1 MKNSYLFFSAV
12 SLISGIVFAS
22 RDKLENLHPGIF
34 ITLALTLFTMFLIF
48 RKNEKLFIILLLT
61 LFFMLGSARYETYNI
76 IGQNDILRYATS
88 FSEKVF
94 IEGMVISDFN
104 ASLSK
109 RKKTFI
115 IEASSIKFDSGKQ
128 YATRGKALVNSY
140 KTPTPDIHYGDI
152 VLLEGNMRTPFFY
165 GRKGFSYKKYL
176 ENKKIYV
183 SLNIKNDFLFK
194 KIGIDNSP
202 STKFKKNLISLRT
215 ICSNRINRFL
225 AKPYSSLASA
235 ILLGERSTINSK
247 VWGIFKKTGTLHI
260 LAISGLHVG
269 IMYFIFRIVLK
280 IFRFPRAAGIVF
292 SVLFLICYAMLAGGR
307 ASTVRAVVMFS
318 ILALGQI
325 LKRKMAF
332 FNLIGLSA
340 LVILIASPNQVF
352 DMGFILSYSAVLSI
366 VYFSPKIYAILNPK
380 RNQKAVRSVK
390 EKVKDFFLG
399 SIAVSLS
406 AWLGLTPLTAHFF
419 GTISPIVVVANLIA
433 VPLLFFIMGSG
444 LAFLSIGFISVG
456 LAQVLSESM
465 WFFLILLVKSMN
477 ALSHI
482 PFAYLEIG
490 RIPVY
495 MVVYCYIGLI
505 VLFSLKIKHN

>member
-1 MKNSYLFFSAV
+1 MKNSYLFFSAA
-12 SLISGIVFAS
+12 SLIAGIIVAS
-22 RDKLENLHPGIF
+22 QGKVANLHPGIF
-34 ITLALTLFTMFLIF
+34 TAFILVLFAIFFIF
-48 RKNEKLFIILLLT
+48 RKNEKLFIILLFT
-61 LFFMLGSARYETYNI
+61 LFFLLGSARYEVYNM
-76 IGQNDILRYATS
+76 IGKNDILRYATS
-88 FSEKVF
+88 VSEKVVV
-94 IEGMVISDFN
+94 EGMVISDVN
-104 ASLSK
+104 TSLSK

-115 IEASSIKFDSGKQ
+115 IETNLIKFASGRQ
-128 YATRGKALVNSY
+128 YATHGKALVSSY
-140 KTPTPDIHYGDI
+140 KTSNPDINYGDI
-152 VLLEGNMRTPFFY
+152 VMLEGNLRTPFFY
-165 GRKGFSYKKYL
+165 GGRGFSYKKYL

-183 SLNIKNDFLFK
+183 TLNIKNNFLLER
-194 KIGIDNSP
+194 IGVDNSP
-202 STKFKKNLISLRT
+202 STKFKKSLISLRN
-215 ICSNRINRFL
+215 IANDRINRFL

-235 ILLGERSTINSK
+235 ILLGERRSINSK
-247 VWGIFKKTGTLHI
+247 IWEIFKKTGVLHI

-269 IMYFIFRIVLK
+269 IIYFILRIILK
-280 IFRFPRAAGIVF
+280 MLRFSRVAGIVL

-307 ASTVRAVVMFS
+307 ASVIRAVVMFS
-318 ILALGQI
+318 ILAIGQI
-325 LKRKMAF
+325 LKRKMAIY
-332 FNLIGLSA
+332 NLIGLSA
-340 LVILIASPNQVF
+340 LVILIANPNQVF
-352 DMGFILSYSAVLSI
+352 DIGFILSYGAVLSI